1 MIANYFGTI
10 QKGKVIDREKRKE
23 KPILET
29 LEATAYDT
37 NIEIPMLVTAYR
49 TPSIKNRDSKVLD
62 LISSYLSDGKSSKL
76 YRKMVD
82 EKKNALEIGA
92 FNIGQEDYSI
102 YIIYGLP
109 LGDISLEKITKD
121 FDEEIIKI
129 QEELISEK
137 DYQKLQ
143 NMIETNFVNSNSSI
157 EGIANSLAEYYAFYK
172 DTNLINS
179 EIKIYRSISREE
191 IQQVAQKYLKPNQRL
206 VLSYLPES
214 SK

>member
-1 MIANYFGTI
+1 
-10 QKGKVIDREKRKE
+10 
-23 KPILET
+23 
-29 LEATAYDT
+29 
-37 NIEIPMLVTAYR
+37 
-49 TPSIKNRDSKVLD
+49 
-62 LISSYLSDGKSSKL
+62 
-76 YRKMVD
+76 
-82 EKKNALEIGA
+82 
-92 FNIGQEDYSI
+92 
-102 YIIYGLP
+102 LP